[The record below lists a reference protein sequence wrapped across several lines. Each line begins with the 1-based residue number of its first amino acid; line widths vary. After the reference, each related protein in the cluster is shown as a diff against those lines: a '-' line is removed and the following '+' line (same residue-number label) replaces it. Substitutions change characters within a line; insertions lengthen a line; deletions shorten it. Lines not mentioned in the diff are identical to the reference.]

1 MGRYCGLWT
10 ECMNIIFYSRR
21 AGGARQIELLRPI
34 PLIAGG
40 LLFAAIF
47 GLGVLAAGQSSLTD
61 LAVSK
66 MEEEITAQRDELVAV
81 EESARQNLDALAVRL
96 GQLNAHI
103 IRLDA
108 LGRRLVTMADL
119 EEGEFDFSEAPPQG
133 GPDAGEIG
141 LSVESRELSAMLDE
155 LALKI
160 DDRAAQLGVLD
171 RVMAR
176 RSLHDEQNPEGRPI
190 RSGWLSSYYGKRADP
205 FTGKQKFHHGVDFAG
220 SAGSEVLVVAS
231 GVVTYSGDR
240 RASGNM
246 VEVNHGNGL
255 ITRYG
260 HAEST
265 LVQVGETVTK
275 GQAIA
280 LMGSTGRSTGPH
292 VHFEVLK
299 NGRKVNPLK
308 YVQP

>member
-1 MGRYCGLWT
+1 
-10 ECMNIIFYSRR
+10 MNMIFYSRR
-21 AGGARQIELLRPI
+21 AGGARHVELLK
-34 PLIAGG
+34 PLPVIAVG
-40 LLFAAIF
+40 LLLTAVF
-47 GLGVLAAGQSSLTD
+47 GLGLLAGRGTGAGSGLPD
-61 LAVSK
+61 LAVAK
-66 MEEEITAQRDELVAV
+66 LEEELSAQREELAGI
-81 EESARQNLDALAVRL
+81 EREASKNLDAMAVRM

-133 GPDAGEIG
+133 GPDTDLPGPSA
-141 LSVESRELSAMLDE
+141 ESRELSAMLDE

-160 DDRAAQLGVLD
+160 DDRAAQLDVLE
-171 RVMAR
+171 RVLSR
-176 RSLHDEQNPEGRPI
+176 REISAEQNPEGRPI

-205 FTGKQKFHHGVDFAG
+205 FTGKPKFHHGVDFAG
-220 SAGSEVLVVAS
+220 TAGSEVLAVAA

-240 RASGNM
+240 YSYGNM

-260 HAEST
+260 HAEET
-265 LVQVGETVTK
+265 LVEIGQTVEK
-275 GQAIA
+275 GQPIA

>member
-1 MGRYCGLWT
+1 
-10 ECMNIIFYSRR
+10 MNIIFYSRR
-21 AGGARQIELLRPI
+21 AGGARQIELMRPI
-34 PLIAGG
+34 PLAAAGLALAG
-40 LLFAAIF
+40 VF
-47 GLGVLAAGQSSLTD
+47 GLGMLAAGQSSLNER
-61 LAVSK
+61 AVAK
-66 MEEEITAQRDELVAV
+66 MEEEIDAQRAELAAV
-81 EESARQNLDALAVRL
+81 EESAQQSLDALAVRL

-133 GPDAGEIG
+133 GPDADGPG
-141 LSVESRELSAMLDE
+141 LSVESAELSDMLDE
-155 LALKI
+155 LALRI
-160 DDRAAQLGVLD
+160 DDRAAQLEVLNH
-171 RVMAR
+171 VMAR
-176 RSLHDEQNPEGRPI
+176 RSLHDEQKPEGRPI
-190 RSGWLSSYYGKRADP
+190 RSGWLSSYYGKRSDP

-220 SAGSEVLVVAS
+220 TAGSDVLAVAS
-231 GVVTYSGDR
+231 GVVTYAGERYSYGR
-240 RASGNM
+240 M

-265 LVQVGETVTK
+265 LVELGETVTK
-275 GQAIA
+275 GQPIA
-280 LMGSTGRSTGPH
+280 RMGSTGRSTGPH

>member
-1 MGRYCGLWT
+1 
-10 ECMNIIFYSRR
+10 MNIIFYSRR

-34 PLIAGG
+34 PLAAAG
-40 LLFAAIF
+40 LALAAVF
-47 GLGVLAAGQSSLTD
+47 GLGMLAAGHSSPKD
-61 LAVSK
+61 AAVAK
-66 MEEEITAQRDELVAV
+66 MEEEIDAQRDELAAV
-81 EESARQNLDALAVRL
+81 EEAARQSLDALAVRL

-108 LGRRLVTMADL
+108 LGRRLVSMADL

-133 GPDAGEIG
+133 GPDADGPG
-141 LSVESRELSAMLDE
+141 LSVESAELSAMLDE

-160 DDRAAQLGVLD
+160 DDRAAQLEVLD
-171 RVMAR
+171 HVMAR
-176 RSLHDEQNPEGRPI
+176 RSLHDELKPEGRPI
-190 RSGWLSSYYGKRADP
+190 RSGWLSSYYGKRSDP

-220 SAGSEVLVVAS
+220 SAGSDVLAVAS
-231 GVVTYSGDR
+231 GVVTHAGERYSYGR
-240 RASGNM
+240 M

-265 LVQVGETVTK
+265 LVEVGETVTK
-275 GQAIA
+275 GQPIA
-280 LMGSTGRSTGPH
+280 RMGSTGRSTGPH

>member
-1 MGRYCGLWT
+1 
-10 ECMNIIFYSRR
+10 MNIIFYSRR
-21 AGGARQIELLRPI
+21 AGGARQLELLRPAPI
-34 PLIAGG
+34 LAAG
-40 LLFAAIF
+40 LVLTAVF
-47 GLGVLAAGQSSLTD
+47 GLGMLAGRSSGTGLPELAVTKLEGELAAQRAELTTVE
-61 LAVSK
+61 A
-66 MEEEITAQRDELVAV
+66 EAQ
-81 EESARQNLDALAVRL
+81 QNLDALAVRL
-96 GQLNAHI
+96 GQLNAHV

-108 LGRRLVTMADL
+108 LGRSLVKKADL
-119 EEGEFDFSEAPPQG
+119 EEGEFDFSEPPPQG
-133 GPDAGEIG
+133 GPDTDLPG

-160 DDRAAQLGVLD
+160 DDRAAKLGVLD
-171 RVMAR
+171 RVLAR
-176 RSLHDEQNPEGRPI
+176 REIYDQQQPEGRPI

-220 SAGSEVLVVAS
+220 TAGSEVLSVAA
-231 GVVTYSGDR
+231 GVVTYAGER
-240 RASGNM
+240 QNYGNM

-255 ITRYG
+255 VTRYG
-260 HAEST
+260 HAEDT
-265 LVQVGETVTK
+265 LVEVGETVTK
-275 GQAIA
+275 GQPVA